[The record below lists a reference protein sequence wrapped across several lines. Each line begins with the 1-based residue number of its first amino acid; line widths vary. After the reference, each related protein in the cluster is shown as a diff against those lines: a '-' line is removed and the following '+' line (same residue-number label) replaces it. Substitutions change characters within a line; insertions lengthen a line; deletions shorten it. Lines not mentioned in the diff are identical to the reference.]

1 MAIQDVHV
9 TDQTSGVAHVH
20 IASISSEAAA
30 AIGGGEGGGPSKVTA
45 LNGVTGLWK
54 GTQAQYDA
62 LGSHDDNVVYVIK
75 D

>member
-1 MAIQDVHV
+1 MAIPSVHV

-20 IASISSEAAA
+20 IASISPEAAE
-30 AIGGGEGGGPSKVTA
+30 AIGGGGGGGGVSG
-45 LNGVTGLWK
+45 LNGVTGLWA

-62 LGSHDDNVVYVIK
+62 IGVKNPNVVYVIK

>member
-9 TDQTSGVAHVH
+9 TDQTSGVQHVH

-30 AIGGGEGGGPSKVTA
+30 AIGGGGGGGGGVA
-45 LNGVTGLWK
+45 GLNGVTGLWA

-62 LGSHDDNVVYVIK
+62 IGVKNPNVVYVIK